1 MVDVSRSELA
11 CPVCGQHTL
20 ALDEPPHID
29 VMGIQPYSDMLGMGD
44 LPSAV
49 LPAIVC
55 LSCGTRWQDREAFDR
70 GEAEPPDEE
79 PGEPGWEPEGLVV
92 PEGPEVSGEL
102 GGFDGPDEPTA
113 A

>member
-20 ALDEPPHID
+20 ALDEPPRID

-44 LPSAV
+44 LPAAI

-55 LSCGTRWQDREAFDR
+55 LSCGTRWRDREAFDR
-70 GEAEPPDEE
+70 GEPEPPDEE
-79 PGEPGWEPEGLVV
+79 PDGPAWESEDP
-92 PEGPEVSGEL
+92 
-102 GGFDGPDEPTA
+102 DGPDEPA
-113 A
+113 AA